1 MLESEYQGEE
11 PQDGLD
17 RILSEFQLKMEFLK
31 GIKQKNK
38 NDTKLGSEAKGVH
51 QAFALTAENYGNLSL
66 PLLLKV
72 KKGILYIPS
81 LYRVSEGLAIA
92 MRDNLRNLEVLNGQH
107 ISKAILQNN
116 NMSDPLFANMLIGLR
131 TRPEFVSL
139 ISSRNEIGE

>member
-51 QAFALTAENYGNLSL
+51 QAFALAAENYGNLSL

-107 ISKAILQNN
+107 ISKAIL
-116 NMSDPLFANMLIGLR
+116 
-131 TRPEFVSL
+131 
-139 ISSRNEIGE
+139 